1 MHVSGD
7 ALNRFVDQNSD
18 ERIDGLYHDGE
29 CDRADAALLYKVVE
43 D

>member
-7 ALNRFVDQNSD
+7 ALNRFFDQNSD
-18 ERIDGLYHDGE
+18 ERIDGLYHDRE
-29 CDRADAALLYKVVE
+29 CDRADVALLYKVVE

>member
-18 ERIDGLYHDGE
+18 ERIDGLYHDRE
-29 CDRADAALLYKVVE
+29 CDRADVALLYKVVE